1 MQATRGEGYQIE
13 GQLVSDR
20 EGWHKQRD
28 VWMGKLE
35 RYEAHKKFKI
45 NRVFYPAAG
54 YFVKGH
60 DRCGSDA
67 SGRPASFLG
76 AARGELIG
84 WAGQRLHE
92 IPEVPAATAQQ
103 HAAEHGKRCES
114 ICECDNLQSCRRR

>member
-1 MQATRGEGYQIE
+1 VRCLDAQAGR
-13 GQLVSDR
+13 
-20 EGWHKQRD
+20 H
-28 VWMGKLE
+28 
-35 RYEAHKKFKI
+35 EAHKKFKI

-54 YFVKGH
+54 YFIKGH

-92 IPEVPAATAQQ
+92 IPKVPAATAQQ
-103 HAAEHGKRCES
+103 HAAEHDTVETGTTLLYRWNTS
-114 ICECDNLQSCRRR
+114 AVNRYVNVITFHLAADGR